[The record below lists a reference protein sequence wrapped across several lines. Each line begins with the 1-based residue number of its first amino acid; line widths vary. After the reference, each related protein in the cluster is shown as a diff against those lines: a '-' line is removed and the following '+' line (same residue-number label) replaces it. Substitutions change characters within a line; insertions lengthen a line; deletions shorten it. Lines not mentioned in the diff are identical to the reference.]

1 VKNQPNLAVLT
12 VLSQCTEDSVPHKAS
27 ALALALKQVEMSYG
41 KGSIMQLGKSKPLT
55 DIDVI
60 STGSISLDHALGIGG
75 LPKGRSVLVTVKCLL

>member
-1 VKNQPNLAVLT
+1 
-12 VLSQCTEDSVPHKAS
+12 VPHKAS

-55 DIDVI
+55 NIDVI